1 MLYKLGKD
9 KPIVDGDFY
18 VAENAT
24 VLGKVKLCKDS
35 SVWFGA
41 TLRGDTE
48 LITIGERSNVQDGSV
63 LHTDIGFPLDIGKDV
78 TIGHKVMLHGCTIGD
93 GSLIGINAVV
103 LNGAKIGKGCL
114 IGANAL
120 VTEGMEIPDGALV
133 MGAPGK
139 NKGEL
144 NEDQKMGLIM
154 SAHHYVENSKRFINE
169 LEML

>member
-48 LITIGERSNVQDGSV
+48 LITIRVWQ
-63 LHTDIGFPLDIGKDV
+63 
-78 TIGHKVMLHGCTIGD
+78 
-93 GSLIGINAVV
+93 
-103 LNGAKIGKGCL
+103 
-114 IGANAL
+114 
-120 VTEGMEIPDGALV
+120 
-133 MGAPGK
+133 
-139 NKGEL
+139 
-144 NEDQKMGLIM
+144 
-154 SAHHYVENSKRFINE
+154 
-169 LEML
+169 